1 MALHLHSDDTGFYA
15 RAAIAWLLSACLAAA
30 ILRGW
35 IRGQGFRARTVH
47 LATLFYSTWLSR
59 DALKLHLAHGIL
71 PEVPPIRRRL
81 APLFLD
87 LFVVNFLGINQICG
101 FVSDDGLI

>member
-30 ILRGW
+30 ILMGW

-47 LATLFYSTWLSR
+47 LATLFYTTWLSR

-71 PEVPPIRRRL
+71 PESRRQCRGPVVPGVLLVP
-81 APLFLD
+81 
-87 LFVVNFLGINQICG
+87 
-101 FVSDDGLI
+101 

>member
-1 MALHLHSDDTGFYA
+1 MAALDGTGFYA

-59 DALKLHLAHGIL
+59 DALKLHLAHGVL
-71 PEVPPIRRRL
+71 PEVPPISVAGVRSCSYVRNQFRRHY
-81 APLFLD
+81 
-87 LFVVNFLGINQICG
+87 
-101 FVSDDGLI
+101 